1 MDRDDGTW
9 FESESF
15 WTAMFPFMFPE
26 TSFAAA
32 AENVP
37 KIAALTGVSGGNVLD
52 LACGPGR
59 YAIPLAQA
67 GYLVM
72 AVDRTRFLLDTARE
86 RASRAGAKVEWIEQD
101 MRQFLRSAAFDLA
114 LNVFTSFGYFDDEA
128 ENRRVLENIHA
139 SLKSGGTFVLDHLG
153 KEVLAAR
160 FQPTRSE
167 SSPDG
172 TILIHRQS
180 IIDDWSRIEAE
191 WILVAE
197 GRAST
202 YRIRHWLYSGREIRD
217 LLTHVGFAD
226 VALYG
231 TLDGAPYDPQAQ
243 RLIAVARKP
252 RL

>member
-1 MDRDDGTW
+1 MDRDDGNW

-67 GYLVM
+67 GYLVT
-72 AVDRTRFLLDTARE
+72 AVDRTRFLLDHARE
-86 RASRAGAKVEWIEQD
+86 RASRAGANVEWIEQD
-101 MRQFLRSAAFDLA
+101 MRQFLRPAAFDLA

-139 SLKSGGTFVLDHLG
+139 SLKPGGAFVLDHLG

-217 LLTHVGFAD
+217 LLTDVGFAD
-226 VALYG
+226 VSLYG
-231 TLDGAPYDPQAQ
+231 TLEGAPYDPQAQ